1 MPSSRWRV
9 EAATVLYLL
18 IGCAHTWCALP
29 AAAACGYPA
38 LSLRASAR
46 PASLPTAA
54 SGSRRGARAPHLA
67 WVPPPLP
74 SPQGPAAR
82 PPAWVRSAC
91 RCRVTRCRSAALT
104 QPKPASSSCAS
115 GGFCPSG
122 CLFSLDAV
130 AGGRGR
136 VCEAVGLH
144 LQREPSKRGTQ
155 RRLGRCRTHLT
166 TPWAA
171 GRAPCA
177 PAAGPASC
185 HLTGRQGKRTR
196 ARRPTFARLWKP
208 G

>member
-9 EAATVLYLL
+9 EAVTVLYLL
-18 IGCAHTWCALP
+18 LGCAHIWRALP
-29 AAAACGYPA
+29 AAAACSTLP
-38 LSLRASAR
+38 LSWSQRPPGVTAYCRLGPPSRCQGATTPRLSAQ
-46 PASLPTAA
+46 AC
-54 SGSRRGARAPHLA
+54 
-67 WVPPPLP
+67 
-74 SPQGPAAR
+74 PQGPAAR

-136 VCEAVGLH
+136 VCEATGLH

-196 ARRPTFARLWKP
+196 ARRLTFARLWKP